1 MKMPQKRLP
10 ILHKLVSKSNNLLR
24 ISFLL
29 TKMKKPMI
37 PKLIFIKKSR
47 KLKSFKL
54 LKQYYNYGFLG
65 EYQFDPPSSTPVIHY
80 YNRKHELKNRSIQDI
95 YSMLF
100 WSKCFSCLKA
110 QVRGEADCRLELE
123 ADFPAAPIG
132 GELDLEEDQE
142 DSIDERAERFIERF
156 YAEMRLQRQESF

>member
-1 MKMPQKRLP
+1 MEMHQKRLP
-10 ILHKLVSKSNNLLR
+10 ILHKLVAKANNLLR
-24 ISFLL
+24 ISILL

-47 KLKSFKL
+47 KLKRFKP
-54 LKQYYNYGFLG
+54 LKHSYGFLG
-65 EYQFDPPSSTPVIHY
+65 EYQFDSASSTPFIHS
-80 YNRKHELKNRSIQDI
+80 YNRRHELKSRRIQDI

-100 WSKCFSCLKA
+100 WCKCFGCLKA
-110 QVRGEADCRLELE
+110 QVRGEADCRLALE
-123 ADFPAAPIG
+123 ADLAEASIG

-142 DSIDERAERFIERF
+142 DSVDKRAERFIERF